1 MSEKLNFDAQEKTD
15 KRGENEYT
23 WPNPLKGIIASP
35 GQRILSRILDELIL
49 MLILLPAEIW
59 VYGEYILKLD
69 EIDLAF
75 FTTPKY
81 IFYAILSN
89 LVWIILYIVVPIKL
103 KGQTIG
109 KRSTNTRIIKRDG
122 TPASSRSIAVRYG
135 LLLMVRIIVSTIL
148 RGIGIGAFWH
158 VSFIC
163 LLATEDRQALH
174 DMFSGTVVVQDKQ
187 YQY

>member
-23 WPNPLKGIIASP
+23 RPNPLKGIIASP

-75 FTTPKY
+75 FTTPK
-81 IFYAILSN
+81 
-89 LVWIILYIVVPIKL
+89 
-103 KGQTIG
+103 
-109 KRSTNTRIIKRDG
+109 
-122 TPASSRSIAVRYG
+122 
-135 LLLMVRIIVSTIL
+135 
-148 RGIGIGAFWH
+148 
-158 VSFIC
+158 
-163 LLATEDRQALH
+163 
-174 DMFSGTVVVQDKQ
+174 
-187 YQY
+187 